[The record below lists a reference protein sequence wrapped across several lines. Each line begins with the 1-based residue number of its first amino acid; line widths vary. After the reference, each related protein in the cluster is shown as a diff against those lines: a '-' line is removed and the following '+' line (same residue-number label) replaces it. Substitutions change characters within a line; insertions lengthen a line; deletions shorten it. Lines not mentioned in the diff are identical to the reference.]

1 MRNRCKVQRFIF
13 SGLFFHPK
21 FNLLQPYL
29 LPLVV
34 DPLWGLYDDRVW
46 WEAPPPVPFLL
57 LLMSKKALQGIWG
70 WEEQG
75 RESFFVL

>member
-1 MRNRCKVQRFIF
+1 MQSPEVH
-13 SGLFFHPK
+13 FFWPFLSPK
-21 FNLLQPYL
+21 LLQPYP

-34 DPLWGLYDDRVW
+34 DPLWGLYEDSVW
-46 WEAPPPVPFLL
+46 WEAPPPPVPFLL

-75 RESFFVL
+75 RESFFVLW